1 MLYTMNDLTAI
12 TRLST
17 ALTIL
22 SSMIAPVVL
31 ILACGSLI
39 TITSQRLSR
48 VIDRCRYLLEEVRK
62 LIAERGPSGVPIN
75 KEGALL
81 FYLMEKATERSRL
94 LQRALTALY
103 LSLGIFIATS
113 ITLGVL
119 DVINSRRTWIPV
131 LMSLIGALM
140 LFYVSILL
148 IRESRLAKKALNR
161 EMTEALGYFKS
172 NLEWLSDTRKKRWWK
187 RKAKKSSTPAPPA
200 ESSLPSTTN

>member
-1 MLYTMNDLTAI
+1 
-12 TRLST
+12 
-17 ALTIL
+17 
-22 SSMIAPVVL
+22 
-31 ILACGSLI
+31 LI

-48 VIDRCRYLLEEVRK
+48 VIDRCRYLLEQLK
-62 LIAERGPSGVPIN
+62 DLIGEHGTSGDLIN

-81 FYLMEKATERSRL
+81 FYLMEKATQRSRI

-148 IRESRLAKKALNR
+148 IRESQLAKKALNR
-161 EMTEALGYFKS
+161 EMTEALRFFKI
-172 NLEWLSDTRKKRWWK
+172 NLEWLSKKRKKRWWWRK
-187 RKAKKSSTPAPPA
+187 KAKSTPTPNTTTPPLVPPA
-200 ESSLPSTTN
+200 E